1 LESGIIDV
9 RRAISESNDAL
20 AAGLAAEL
28 AAAGVFA
35 LNVIGGAGAGKTSL
49 IIRLAGLLKDLNL
62 AVIEGDIA
70 SDIDTR
76 TLRGLGVEAW
86 QINTGGECHLNAA
99 HIRAQLERHPI
110 VGPTL
115 LLIEN
120 IGNLVCPADFAIG
133 EHAKLLVCSTA
144 EGSDKPYKYPQAFR
158 VAAAIAVTKTDLEA
172 LAGFGRAHFERGLRA
187 LNPAAPLFWTNARTG
202 EGCAELA
209 AWLRVRSG
217 HQLPPPGGRI
227 L

>member
-1 LESGIIDV
+1 LKRGFFEV
-9 RRAISESNDAL
+9 KRAIGQSNDAL
-20 AAGLAAEL
+20 ASGLAAEL

-35 LNVIGGAGAGKTSL
+35 LNLIGGAGAGKTSL
-49 IIRLAGLLKDLNL
+49 IIRLASLLKGVRL

-76 TLRGLGVEAW
+76 TLRGLGIEAW
-86 QINTGGECHLNAA
+86 QINTGGECHLNAV
-99 HIRAQLERHPI
+99 HIRAQLEEHPFD
-110 VGPTL
+110 GPGL

-158 VAAAIAVTKTDLEA
+158 VAAAVAVTKTDLEA
-172 LAGFGRAHFERGLRA
+172 PAGFDRAQFERGLRA
-187 LNPAAPLFWTNARTG
+187 LNPGAPLFWTCARTG
-202 EGCAELA
+202 EGFAELA
-209 AWLRVRSG
+209 EWLRRLCVKA
-217 HQLPPPGGRI
+217 
-227 L
+227 